1 MTPQFLQRYLPFWL
15 ANFIER
21 MLMLLIPLVAV
32 VYPMVKLL
40 PELFFWR
47 VKNKI
52 YKWYGELN
60 FLERDL
66 GLIGKVTAARTK
78 CLQPLDEIEA
88 LASELNVPLA
98 LRDRVYI
105 LRGHIAYV
113 RQRLGAAMS
122 AT

>member
-1 MTPQFLQRYLPFWL
+1 MTLQFLQRYLPFWL

-21 MLMLLIPLVAV
+21 MLVLLIPLVAV

-78 CLQPLDEIEA
+78 CLQRLDEIEA

-113 RQRLGAAMS
+113 RRRLDAAAS

>member
-1 MTPQFLQRYLPFWL
+1 MTLQFLQRYLPFWL

-21 MLMLLIPLVAV
+21 MLVLLIPLMAV

-66 GLIGKVTAARTK
+66 GLIGKDSAARTE
-78 CLQPLDEIEA
+78 CLQPLNEIEA
-88 LASELNVPLA
+88 LASEFNVPLA
-98 LRDRVYI
+98 LSNRVST
-105 LRGHIAYV
+105 LRGHIPYV
-113 RQRLGAAMS
+113 RQRLSAAVS